1 MTVSKTMLDKQ
12 LERAMARNAAKK
24 APQLKP
30 EPAKAKLS
38 KEEIQHYV
46 DILVEASEPDPTTK
60 LERLMNDSADLTH
73 QILLKRFP
81 QAGN

>member
-1 MTVSKTMLDKQ
+1 MTVSNTILNKQ

-24 APQLKP
+24 APELKA

-46 DILVEASEPDPTTK
+46 DILLEASKPDPTTK
-60 LERLMNDSADLTH
+60 IERLMNDSADLTH

-81 QAGN
+81 QAGV

>member
-1 MTVSKTMLDKQ
+1 MTVSNTIFNKQ

-24 APQLKP
+24 APELKT

-38 KEEIQHYV
+38 DEELQSYI
-46 DILVEASEPDPTTK
+46 DLLLEASKPVE
-60 LERLMNDSADLTH
+60 SVDLTK

-81 QAGN
+81 KQD

>member
-1 MTVSKTMLDKQ
+1 MIVSNTIFHKQ

-24 APQLKP
+24 TPELKA

-38 KEEIQHYV
+38 DEELQSYI
-46 DILVEASEPDPTTK
+46 DLLLEASRPVE
-60 LERLMNDSADLTH
+60 SVDLTK

-81 QAGN
+81 KQD